1 MPEFTQ
7 TIGNQPNLLLIV
19 LYGCGF
25 LIAVVWNLYAYYKLF
40 PAVNFSELTQRLH
53 LVARKGTR
61 SRSIAR

>member
-40 PAVNFSELTQRLH
+40 RLDHFRRELALKNQFQ
-53 LVARKGTR
+53 VR
-61 SRSIAR
+61 SREDINRV

>member
-7 TIGNQPNLLLIV
+7 TIGNEPNLLLIV

-40 PAVNFSELTQRLH
+40 RLDHIKRELTIKHQFQVH
-53 LVARKGTR
+53 SRKDQNK
-61 SRSIAR
+61 A

>member
-7 TIGNQPNLLLIV
+7 TISNEPNLLLIV

-40 PAVNFSELTQRLH
+40 RLDHTKRELTIKHQFQ
-53 LVARKGTR
+53 VQ
-61 SRSIAR
+61 SREDQSSV